1 MSILVSAGAGR
12 MGPAATRERDEMTDR
27 RDLKKRI
34 RARQEKTG
42 ERYTTARA
50 HVMGSGTDRDLVVEL
65 RDISEAARAAGFVCR
80 ARATPA
86 VPETIE
92 ARALAQLREILLGP
106 VAGLEPLRKIALHG
120 GPQPGLDLS
129 RVLELV
135 NQRRAFH
142 ASLEL
147 GLRGPGPGGRIVA
160 FDLLTDGEC
169 RTIVAQL
176 LPTRSDAL
184 LLLSGFPNDPVV
196 ADSINL
202 WERLRLPVGGN
213 R

>member
-1 MSILVSAGAGR
+1 
-12 MGPAATRERDEMTDR
+12 MTDR

-50 HVMGSGTDRDLVVEL
+50 HVMGQGPGNDLVVEL
-65 RDISEAARAAGFVCR
+65 RDISDAARATGFVCL

-86 VPETIE
+86 VPEAIE
-92 ARALAQLREILLGP
+92 AHALRQLREILLGP
-106 VAGLEPLRKIALHG
+106 VAGLDPMRKIALQGSVH
-120 GPQPGLDLS
+120 PTLDLG
-129 RVLELV
+129 RVLELIT
-135 NQRRAFH
+135 QRRAFH

-169 RTIVAQL
+169 CTIVAQL
-176 LPTRSDAL
+176 LPTRGEAV
-184 LLLSGFPNDPVV
+184 LLLSGFPGDPVV
-196 ADSINL
+196 ADSIDL
-202 WERLRLPVGGN
+202 WEKLRLPVGGN